1 LAGAAATAVASAG
14 AEPSAIAAAIMKL
27 SLVTKFSPWKLE
39 LPEIAGA
46 PLAIRRGGVDCAH
59 VCEGTLLRSEP
70 VEMVRNPDFICPSRA
85 RARDRRLLHQ
95 GHKGRDKAPQI
106 AIRINF
112 SALLFAKVSDKSV
125 SEECLALGAGLHACN
140 LCSPILAGQSTE

>member
-1 LAGAAATAVASAG
+1 
-14 AEPSAIAAAIMKL
+14 MKL

-70 VEMVRNPDFICPSRA
+70 VEMVRNGGFSFSARA
-85 RARDRRLLHQ
+85 RARDRRLLQQ

-106 AIRINF
+106 AMRINF

-125 SEECLALGAGLHACN
+125 IEECLALGAGLHACN
-140 LCSPILAGQSTE
+140 CADHPGVGNSTE